1 MKVVLDRNQQLVSGF
16 VPIRQLLELPYHLRG
31 AGCCVGGRCGQL
43 VNNSAL
49 SGVVGVSSTTIGSW
63 LSILEASDLAYI
75 LRPWSTSRTSQI
87 FKTPKIYFCDVG
99 FAAHLL
105 GISTPAQ
112 MNRDPLMSNLFEN
125 MIVMEAVKARYN
137 ADKSDQLYF
146 FRNYRGFLRKF
157 IPYEI
162 KSSSTM
168 DSKYTLNLKKFIPQ
182 RSERKGISM
191 MLPLWSECRES
202 KVRYPVP
209 WGGKGDNAS

>member
-1 MKVVLDRNQQLVSGF
+1 
-16 VPIRQLLELPYHLRG
+16 
-31 AGCCVGGRCGQL
+31 L

-63 LSILEASDLAYI
+63 LSILEASDMVPHRVFDMDI
-75 LRPWSTSRTSQI
+75 VNHNGGNP
-87 FKTPKIYFCDVG
+87 PKIYFCDVG